1 MPNGDLYSAIRD
13 DGIGRFAWTRKPG
26 PSGRP
31 LPNTGLNRRIALD
44 IARGLHFLHSRRVVH
59 LDLKSPNI
67 LLARDF
73 TAKGKEGG
81 GCFFEMRE
89 RERGKTKG
97 KRTSFFSFFLFSF
110 SRSLSLSDAV
120 STLSTTTNLTI

>member
-1 MPNGDLYSAIRD
+1 MRERGGRAGNKKLTFSLSLSLSLVSSLHSHALLEQQEFMPNGDLYSAIRD
-13 DGIGRFAWTRKPG
+13 DGIGRFTWTRKPG

-31 LPNTGLNRRIALD
+31 LPNTGINRRIALD

-73 TAKGKEGG
+73 TAKGWLWF
-81 GCFFEMRE
+81 CLLAFF
-89 RERGKTKG
+89 
-97 KRTSFFSFFLFSF
+97 F
-110 SRSLSLSDAV
+110 
-120 STLSTTTNLTI
+120 

>member
-1 MPNGDLYSAIRD
+1 MPNGDLYTAIRD
-13 DGIGRFAWTRKPG
+13 DGIGRFTWTRRPG

-31 LPNTGLNRRIALD
+31 LPNTGLNRRVALD

-73 TAKGKEGG
+73 TAKGWLR
-81 GCFFEMRE
+81 FFLLLTKKH
-89 RERGKTKG
+89 ERGV
-97 KRTSFFSFFLFSF
+97 SSFFFSFFPRFPPLSLP
-110 SRSLSLSDAV
+110 RSLFRNYLPSKKNA
-120 STLSTTTNLTI
+120 T

>member
-13 DGIGRFAWTRKPG
+13 DGIGRFSWARRPG

-73 TAKGKEGG
+73 TAKGL
-81 GCFFEMRE
+81 CFCFVV
-89 RERGKTKG
+89 
-97 KRTSFFSFFLFSF
+97 FAFFLTVFF
-110 SRSLSLSDAV
+110 LEKK
-120 STLSTTTNLTI
+120 